1 MRKLWFI
8 TRRDSSVVYS
18 RSTLTRCT
26 GTRLKHRVII
36 NYFQQNDLETHRI
49 KDIKHFLKYKKN
61 WRSGAS
67 ILLQAQMHIAEGRI
81 ESLSFE
87 LHGNSVNE
95 WSQIFP
101 EKNLLN
107 SCTYMTEMSKQI
119 SILYGSFI
127 TLLLSHPNAK
137 TLIWSQIVLLTTTVG

>member
-1 MRKLWFI
+1 MIHNSSRQQRSLQQEHFDSLHRDKTETLSNYKLFSAKWF
-8 TRRDSSVVYS
+8 RNEE
-18 RSTLTRCT
+18 
-26 GTRLKHRVII
+26 LKKLRFFW
-36 NYFQQNDLETHRI
+36 NT
-49 KDIKHFLKYKKN
+49 KN
-61 WRSGAS
+61 LRSGAS

-87 LHGNSVNE
+87 LHCNSVNE

-107 SCTYMTEMSKQI
+107 SCTYMTEISKQI

-137 TLIWSQIVLLTTTVG
+137 TLIWSQIVLLTTASG